1 MKKTLC
7 IYGLTLIASMAVIG
21 MPGCAKK
28 SVQSG
33 GDSQSIQGK
42 AKGGSSGGSG
52 NSGSLGSS
60 GNSADS
66 GSSDGSRSGVGS
78 FPDTG
83 VQSGG
88 GGLRGLDKNPSEE
101 RVGGGTMLAKVDP
114 SGSAGRQMDEISA
127 EQAASSVAGLRD
139 VLFGYDSWTIS
150 EDGRQALNRDADWMK
165 SNLSAQVKVEGHCDE
180 RGTSAY
186 NLVLGEKRAKA
197 VRNYLVEL
205 GIGANRLSVVSYG
218 KERPFCEEHAES
230 CYQQNRR
237 GHLVVK
243 TGK

>member
-1 MKKTLC
+1 MTKTLC
-7 IYGLTLIASMAVIG
+7 TCGVVLVMSMALIG
-21 MPGCAKK
+21 MPGCSKK

-33 GDSQSIQGK
+33 GDSQSTQGM
-42 AKGGSSGGSG
+42 AKGGG
-52 NSGSLGSS
+52 
-60 GNSADS
+60 ADS
-66 GSSDGSRSGVGS
+66 SKSGVGS

-101 RVGGGTMLAKVDP
+101 RVGSGTMLAKVDP
-114 SGSAGRQMDEISA
+114 SSSAERQMDEIRA
-127 EQAASSVAGLRD
+127 EQAASVAAGLRD

-150 EDGRQALNRDADWMK
+150 EDGRQALSRDAEWMK
-165 SNLSAQVKVEGHCDE
+165 SNPSALVKVEGHCDE
-180 RGTSAY
+180 RGTAAY

-197 VRNYLVEL
+197 ARNYLVEL
-205 GIGANRLSVVSYG
+205 GVGANRLSVVSYG
-218 KERPFCEEHAES
+218 KERPSCNEHAES

-237 GHLVVK
+237 GHLAVK

>member
-1 MKKTLC
+1 MSKTLC
-7 IYGLTLIASMAVIG
+7 MCGLVLVTSMALIG
-21 MPGCAKK
+21 IPGCSKK

-33 GDSQSIQGK
+33 GDSLATQGTV
-42 AKGGSSGGSG
+42 KGGSSG
-52 NSGSLGSS
+52 SS
-60 GNSADS
+60 GGLGN
-66 GSSDGSRSGVGS
+66 SDGSRSGVGS
-78 FPDTG
+78 FPDTS

-88 GGLRGLDKNPSEE
+88 AGLQGLNKNPSEE
-101 RVGGGTMLAKVDP
+101 RVGNGTLLAKVDP
-114 SGSAGRQMDEISA
+114 SGSAGRQMDELRA
-127 EQAASSVAGLRD
+127 EQAASAAAGLRD
-139 VLFGYDSWTIS
+139 VWFGYDSWTIS
-150 EDGRQALNRDADWMK
+150 EDGRQALSRNAEWMK
-165 SNLSAQVKVEGHCDE
+165 SNSSAQVKVEGHCDE

-197 VRNYLVEL
+197 ARNYLVEL

-218 KERPFCEEHAES
+218 KERPSCNEHTES

>member
-1 MKKTLC
+1 MNKTLSLSTC
-7 IYGLTLIASMAVIG
+7 GLALVMSVALIG
-21 MPGCAKK
+21 MPGCSKK

-33 GDSQSIQGK
+33 GDSQSTQDMS
-42 AKGGSSGGSG
+42 KGGAAGSK
-52 NSGSLGSS
+52 
-60 GNSADS
+60 
-66 GSSDGSRSGVGS
+66 SGVGS

-101 RVGGGTMLAKVDP
+101 RIGGGTMLAKVDP
-114 SGSAGRQMDEISA
+114 SGSAGRQMEEIRA
-127 EQAASSVAGLRD
+127 EQAASAAAGLRD
-139 VLFGYDSWTIS
+139 VFFAYDSWTIS
-150 EDGRQALNRDADWMK
+150 EEGRQTLSRDAEWMK
-165 SNLSAQVKVEGHCDE
+165 STPSALIKVEGHCDE

-197 VRNYLVEL
+197 ARNYLVEL
-205 GIGANRLSVVSYG
+205 GVSANRLSVVSYG
-218 KERPFCEEHAES
+218 KERPACTEHVES

-237 GHLVVK
+237 GHLVLK